1 MNNPAYQEVLKAE
14 AGHKQAIEIEFD
26 PLKVTINTL
35 LFKFLRSVDVTA
47 VSGQCCDRV
56 RLYKTAISR
65 TDQAHE

>member
-35 LFKFLRSVDVTA
+35 LLKFLRSVDIA
-47 VSGQCCDRV
+47 DVSGHFCDTGQT
-56 RLYKTAISR
+56 YKTANSL
-65 TDQAHE
+65 TN